1 MKWVVLVRPFGPRN
15 VGMVL
20 RVVENFG
27 PAELWLVAPERP
39 SLLVHPDFQQ
49 MSHGAEEAVE
59 SIRIVD
65 TLPEALAQAHEVV
78 GFTARGRDN
87 RILADWREVRA
98 ELAER
103 AADPARRT
111 ALLFGNEQTGLT
123 GEEAALCHQLVHIRT
138 SPRHTSLNLAVAV
151 AIVLEAL
158 FASESARPCEAGGHP
173 IDGRQ
178 REFLKRRMIEVFARR
193 VARTPQAA
201 RDVEEMLERVISR
214 APLDTRDARAW
225 HLVLRALGS
234 TSTPAD
240 LGIDPGGAAD

>member
-1 MKWVVLVRPFGPRN
+1 MKRVVLVRPSGPRN

-20 RVVENFG
+20 RIVENFG

-39 SLLVHPDFQQ
+39 SLLVHPEFEQ
-49 MSHGAEEAVE
+49 MSHGAEEAAAA
-59 SIRIVD
+59 IRVVA
-65 TLPEALAQAHEVV
+65 TLPEALADAHEVV

-87 RILADWREVRA
+87 QILADWRDVRA

-103 AADPARRT
+103 AADPERRV

-123 GEEAALCHQLVHIRT
+123 GEEAALCHSLVHIRT
-138 SPRHTSLNLAVAV
+138 SPRHTSLNLAVSV
-151 AIVLEAL
+151 GIVLEAL
-158 FASESARPCEAGGHP
+158 FSGEVALPREAGGHP

-201 RDVEEMLERVISR
+201 LDVEAMLERAISR

-240 LGIDPGGAAD
+240 LGVDGVDARE